1 MNLPPLA
8 AIRVF
13 EAAARHGSF
22 TKAAEE
28 LSMTQAAVSYQIK
41 LLEERIGS
49 PLFLRR
55 PRQVLLTEV
64 GARLSPVISEAF
76 DMMRAAIAATR
87 ENADGILTITTI
99 PTFAANWLVPRLGS
113 FQLAHPALAVRLQ
126 ATREVVDFSRQDADV
141 GIRSGS
147 GRWSGMI
154 AHKIFDADFTPML
167 SPALAASIGGVKTPD
182 DLLRLPIVDPSDP
195 WWKLWF
201 SAAGIAE
208 PDLRGDPRSGFG
220 DQHLEGKAVIAG
232 QGVGILTPAFYE
244 TELEQGQLIQPF
256 DIVGTAD
263 HFYWLVYPESRR
275 NVPKIR
281 AFRDWLL
288 SQLENGEV
296 RDQAV
301 VS

>member
-1 MNLPPLA
+1 MNLPPLTS
-8 AIRVF
+8 IRAF

-28 LSMTQAAVSYQIK
+28 LGMTQAAVSYQIK

-55 PRQVLLTEV
+55 PRQVTLTEV

-87 ENADGILTITTI
+87 ENADGVLTISTI

-113 FQLAHPALAVRLQ
+113 FQLAQPALAVRLQ
-126 ATREVVDFSRQDADV
+126 ASREIIDFSRQDADV
-141 GIRSGS
+141 GIRSGGGS
-147 GRWSGMI
+147 WPGLVSHR
-154 AHKIFDADFTPML
+154 IFDADFTPML
-167 SPALAASIGGVKTPD
+167 SPSLAASIGGVRVPE
-182 DLLRLPIVDPSDP
+182 DLLKLPIVDPGDP
-195 WWKLWF
+195 WWRLWF
-201 SAAGIAE
+201 SAAGISD
-208 PDLRGDPRSGFG
+208 PDLRGDPRSRFG

-244 TELEQGQLIQPF
+244 AELAQGVLIQPF

-263 HFYWLVYPESRR
+263 HYYWLVYPESRR
-275 NVPKIR
+275 NLPKVR

-288 SQLENGEV
+288 GQLEGEK
-296 RDQAV
+296 
-301 VS
+301 

>member
-8 AIRVF
+8 SIRVF

-28 LSMTQAAVSYQIK
+28 LGMTQAAVSYQIK
-41 LLEERIGS
+41 LLEERIGAQ
-49 PLFLRR
+49 LFLRR
-55 PRQVLLTEV
+55 PRQVTLTEV
-64 GARLSPVISEAF
+64 GARLSPVISDAF

-87 ENADGILTITTI
+87 ENADGVLTISTI

-113 FQLAHPALAVRLQ
+113 FQLAQPNLAVRLQ
-126 ATREVVDFSRQDADV
+126 ANREIIDFSRQDADI

-147 GRWSGMI
+147 GKWPGLV
-154 AHKIFDADFTPML
+154 AHRIFDADFTPML
-167 SPALAASIGGVKTPD
+167 SPKLAASIGGVKSPE
-182 DLLRLPIVDPSDP
+182 DLLRLTIVDPGDP
-195 WWKLWF
+195 WWRLWF
-201 SAAGIAE
+201 NAAGIAN
-208 PDLRGDPRSGFG
+208 PDLRGDPRSRFG

-244 TELEQGQLIQPF
+244 TELAQGLLIQPF
-256 DIVGTAD
+256 NIVGTAD
-263 HFYWLVYPESRR
+263 HYYWLVYPEARR

-288 SQLENGEV
+288 GQLEPAAE
-296 RDQAV
+296 DA
-301 VS
+301 

>member
-8 AIRVF
+8 SIRVF

-28 LSMTQAAVSYQIK
+28 LGMTQAAVSYQIK
-41 LLEERIGS
+41 LLEERIGAQ
-49 PLFLRR
+49 LFLRR
-55 PRQVLLTEV
+55 PRQVTLTEV
-64 GARLSPVISEAF
+64 GARLSPVISDAF

-87 ENADGILTITTI
+87 ENADGVLTISTI

-113 FQLAHPALAVRLQ
+113 FQLAQPNLAVRLR
-126 ATREVVDFSRQDADV
+126 ANREIIDFSRQDADI

-147 GRWSGMI
+147 GKWPGLV
-154 AHKIFDADFTPML
+154 AHRIFDADFTPML
-167 SPALAASIGGVKTPD
+167 SPKLAASIGGVKSPE
-182 DLLRLPIVDPSDP
+182 DLLRLTIVDPGDP
-195 WWKLWF
+195 WWRLWF
-201 SAAGIAE
+201 NAAGIAN
-208 PDLRGDPRSGFG
+208 PDLRGDPRSRFG

-244 TELEQGQLIQPF
+244 TELAQGLLIQPF
-256 DIVGTAD
+256 NIVGTAD
-263 HFYWLVYPESRR
+263 HYYWLVYPEARR

-288 SQLENGEV
+288 GQLEPVAEE
-296 RDQAV
+296 A
-301 VS
+301 

>member
-1 MNLPPLA
+1 MSVLMNLPPLTS
-8 AIRVF
+8 IRAF

-28 LSMTQAAVSYQIK
+28 LGMTQAAVSYQIK

-55 PRQVLLTEV
+55 PRQVTLTEV

-87 ENADGILTITTI
+87 ENADGVLTISTI

-113 FQLAHPALAVRLQ
+113 FQLAQPALAVRLQ
-126 ATREVVDFSRQDADV
+126 ASREIIDFSRQDADV
-141 GIRSGS
+141 GIRSGGGS
-147 GRWSGMI
+147 WPGLVSHR
-154 AHKIFDADFTPML
+154 IFDADFTPML
-167 SPALAASIGGVKTPD
+167 SPSLAASIGGVRVPE
-182 DLLRLPIVDPSDP
+182 DLLKLPIVDPGDP
-195 WWKLWF
+195 WWRLWF
-201 SAAGIAE
+201 SAAGISD
-208 PDLRGDPRSGFG
+208 PDLRGDPRSRFG

-244 TELEQGQLIQPF
+244 AELAQGVLIQPF

-263 HFYWLVYPESRR
+263 HYYWLVYPESRR
-275 NVPKIR
+275 NLPKVR

-288 SQLENGEV
+288 GQLEGEK
-296 RDQAV
+296 
-301 VS
+301 

>member
-8 AIRVF
+8 AIRAF

-41 LLEERIGS
+41 LLEERIGTA
-49 PLFLRR
+49 LFLRR
-55 PRQVLLTEV
+55 PRQVILTEV

-76 DMMRAAIAATR
+76 DLMRGAIAATR
-87 ENADGILTITTI
+87 ENADGVLTITTI

-113 FQLAHPALAVRLQ
+113 FQLAQPALAVRLQ
-126 ATREVVDFSRQDADV
+126 ATREVVDFSRDDADV

-147 GRWSGMI
+147 GQWPGMI
-154 AHKIFDADFTPML
+154 THKIFDADFTPML
-167 SPALAASIGGVKTPD
+167 SPALAATIGGIEKPE
-182 DLLRLPIVDPSDP
+182 DLLKLPIVDPSDP

-201 SAAGIAE
+201 GAAGIAE
-208 PDLRGDPRSGFG
+208 PDLRGDPRSRFG

-232 QGVGILTPAFYE
+232 QGVGILTPVFYE
-244 TELEQGQLIQPF
+244 TELAQGQLIQPF
-256 DIVGTAD
+256 NIVGTAD
-263 HFYWLVYPESRR
+263 HFYWLVYPEARR

-288 SQLENGEV
+288 GQLEN
-296 RDQAV
+296 
-301 VS
+301 S

>member
-8 AIRVF
+8 SIRVF

-28 LSMTQAAVSYQIK
+28 LGMTQAAVSYQIK
-41 LLEERIGS
+41 LLEERIGAQ
-49 PLFLRR
+49 LFLRR
-55 PRQVLLTEV
+55 PRQVTLTEV
-64 GARLSPVISEAF
+64 GARLSPVISDAF

-87 ENADGILTITTI
+87 ENADGVLTISTI

-113 FQLAHPALAVRLQ
+113 FQLAQPNLAVRLQ
-126 ATREVVDFSRQDADV
+126 ANREIIDFSRQDADI

-147 GRWSGMI
+147 GKWPGLV
-154 AHKIFDADFTPML
+154 AHRIFDADFTPML
-167 SPALAASIGGVKTPD
+167 SPKLAASIGGVKSPE
-182 DLLRLPIVDPSDP
+182 DLLRLTIVDPGDP
-195 WWKLWF
+195 WWRLWF
-201 SAAGIAE
+201 NAAGIAD
-208 PDLRGDPRSGFG
+208 PDLRGDPRSRFG

-244 TELEQGQLIQPF
+244 TELAQGLLIQPF
-256 DIVGTAD
+256 NIVGTAD
-263 HFYWLVYPESRR
+263 HYYWLVYPEARR

-288 SQLENGEV
+288 GQLEPTAEE
-296 RDQAV
+296 A
-301 VS
+301 

>member
-8 AIRVF
+8 SIRVF

-28 LSMTQAAVSYQIK
+28 LGMTQAAVSYQIK
-41 LLEERIGS
+41 LLEERIGAQ
-49 PLFLRR
+49 LFLRR
-55 PRQVLLTEV
+55 PRQVTLTEV
-64 GARLSPVISEAF
+64 GARLSPVISDAF

-87 ENADGILTITTI
+87 ENADGVLTISTI

-113 FQLAHPALAVRLQ
+113 FQLAQPNLAVRLQ
-126 ATREVVDFSRQDADV
+126 ANREIIDFSRQDADI

-147 GRWSGMI
+147 GKWPGLV
-154 AHKIFDADFTPML
+154 AHRIFDADFTPML
-167 SPALAASIGGVKTPD
+167 SPKLAASIGGVKSPE
-182 DLLRLPIVDPSDP
+182 DLLRLTIVDPGDP
-195 WWKLWF
+195 WWRLWF
-201 SAAGIAE
+201 NAAGIAN
-208 PDLRGDPRSGFG
+208 PDLRGDPRSRFG

-244 TELEQGQLIQPF
+244 TELAQGLLIQPF
-256 DIVGTAD
+256 NIVGTAD
-263 HFYWLVYPESRR
+263 HYYWLVYPEARR

-288 SQLENGEV
+288 GQLELTAEE
-296 RDQAV
+296 A
-301 VS
+301 

>member
-8 AIRVF
+8 SIRVF

-28 LSMTQAAVSYQIK
+28 LGMTQAAVSYQIK
-41 LLEERIGS
+41 LLEERIGAQ
-49 PLFLRR
+49 LFLRR
-55 PRQVLLTEV
+55 PRQVTLTEV
-64 GARLSPVISEAF
+64 GARLSPVISDAF

-87 ENADGILTITTI
+87 KNADGVLTISTI

-113 FQLAHPALAVRLQ
+113 FQLAQPNLAVRLQ
-126 ATREVVDFSRQDADV
+126 ANREIIDFSRQDADI

-147 GRWSGMI
+147 GKWPGLV
-154 AHKIFDADFTPML
+154 AHRIFDADFTPML
-167 SPALAASIGGVKTPD
+167 SPKLAASIGGVKSPE
-182 DLLRLPIVDPSDP
+182 DLLRLTIVDPGDP
-195 WWKLWF
+195 WWRLWF
-201 SAAGIAE
+201 NAAGIAN
-208 PDLRGDPRSGFG
+208 PDLRGDPRSRFG

-244 TELEQGQLIQPF
+244 TELAQGLLIQPF
-256 DIVGTAD
+256 NIVGTAD
-263 HFYWLVYPESRR
+263 HYYWLVYPEARR

-288 SQLENGEV
+288 GQLEPVAEE
-296 RDQAV
+296 A
-301 VS
+301 

>member
-1 MNLPPLA
+1 MNLPPLT
-8 AIRVF
+8 AIRAF

-55 PRQVLLTEV
+55 PRQVTLTEV

-76 DMMRAAIAATR
+76 DMMRVAIAATR
-87 ENADGILTITTI
+87 ENADGVLTISTI

-113 FQLAHPALAVRLQ
+113 FQLAQPSLAVRLQ
-126 ATREVVDFSRQDADV
+126 ASREIIDFSRQEADV

-147 GRWSGMI
+147 GKWQGLV
-154 AHKIFDADFTPML
+154 AHRIFDADFTPML
-167 SPALAASIGGVKTPD
+167 SPALAASVGGVKTPA
-182 DLLRLPIVDPSDP
+182 DLLKLPIVDPSDP
-195 WWKLWF
+195 WWRLWF
-201 SAAGIAE
+201 KAAGIPD
-208 PDLRGDPRSGFG
+208 PDLRGDPRSRFG

-244 TELEQGQLIQPF
+244 TELAQGVLIQPF

-263 HFYWLVYPESRR
+263 HYYWLVYPESRR
-275 NVPKIR
+275 NVPKVR

-288 SQLENGEV
+288 GQLDSE
-296 RDQAV
+296 A
-301 VS
+301 